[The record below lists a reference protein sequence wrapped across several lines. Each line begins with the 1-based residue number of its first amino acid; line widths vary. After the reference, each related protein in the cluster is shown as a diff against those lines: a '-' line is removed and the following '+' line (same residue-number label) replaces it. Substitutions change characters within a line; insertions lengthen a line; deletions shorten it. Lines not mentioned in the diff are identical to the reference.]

1 MNITLYNNIAET
13 NRLNKKD
20 YLTEITTLSGTLRE
34 SSSIVAP
41 SILIELDPSV
51 TKSYYPIRAEVMDD
65 DENDIIDDDENE
77 VMHDT
82 KAESDILTANY
93 CYIEEFNRYYFI
105 SDIVSVRN
113 NLWRLNLRCDVL
125 MSFSSEIIVTSA
137 FVTRNEFKYNKYLVD
152 SEMILRSNPEI
163 KIEEVV
169 DLSNKFNYEDY
180 GLNYVVTCVTKEG

>member
-1 MNITLYNNIAET
+1 MDITLYNNLAET

-65 DENDIIDDDENE
+65 NENDIIDDNENE

-82 KAESDILTANY
+82 TAESDILTANY
-93 CYIEEFNRYYFI
+93 CYIKEFNRYYFI
-105 SDIVSVRN
+105 IDIVSVRN

-125 MSFSSEIIVTSA
+125 MSFSSEIVVTSA
-137 FVTRNEFKYNKYLVD
+137 FVLRNEFTYNSYLVD
-152 SEMILRSNPEI
+152 NELVLRSNPEV

-169 DLSNKFNYEDY
+169 DLSNKFNYDKY